1 MNQLLSSKI
10 QLLKWA
16 RFRHGLHNVTVF
28 FFFFF
33 ISFFFFL
40 GLILPDYFSYS
51 AGWKSEHPTKNIIM
65 DNKSFFCFK
74 YYIMTNK
81 EIFADQGSD

>member
-28 FFFFF
+28 FFLF
-33 ISFFFFL
+33 ISFFFFFL

-51 AGWKSEHPTKNIIM
+51 AG
-65 DNKSFFCFK
+65 
-74 YYIMTNK
+74 
-81 EIFADQGSD
+81 

>member
-16 RFRHGLHNVTVF
+16 RFRHGLHNITVF
-28 FFFFF
+28 FL
-33 ISFFFFL
+33 FFL
-40 GLILPDYFSYS
+40 FIYFFLVLILPDYFLYS

-65 DNKSFFCFK
+65 DNK
-74 YYIMTNK
+74 
-81 EIFADQGSD
+81 

>member
-28 FFFFF
+28 FFLF
-33 ISFFFFL
+33 ISFFFF
-40 GLILPDYFSYS
+40 
-51 AGWKSEHPTKNIIM
+51 
-65 DNKSFFCFK
+65 FFRFDL
-74 YYIMTNK
+74 T
-81 EIFADQGSD
+81 